1 MKNLKKFFAVFLVTV
16 IASTML
22 ISCGGPKVTAEESV
36 KIFLNVLLKNDKTN
50 MDKIGF
56 TEDAYNKLVKDK
68 EDKLMKSFTGD
79 NIDKSVITDEV
90 KAKFKDSLIKGL
102 ANLSYELKQTS
113 ADKKVEK
120 FDLKIKI
127 FDMKKIFADAQN
139 KAMQDINSNP
149 DMTKEEIQKKL
160 LDYICDGIAAGT
172 AKSEPQTVSL
182 IFTKGE
188 KVWEPMEEYSG
199 LEGVILDYIFIG

>member
-1 MKNLKKFFAVFLVTV
+1 M

-22 ISCGGPKVTAEESV
+22 ISCGGLKVTAEESA

-56 TEDAYNKLVKDK
+56 TEDNYNKLVKDK

-102 ANLSYELKQTS
+102 ANISYELKQTS

-139 KAMQDINSNP
+139 KANADINSNP
-149 DMTKEEIQKKL
+149 GMTKEESKRIIRL
-160 LDYICDGIAAGT
+160 HL
-172 AKSEPQTVSL
+172 
-182 IFTKGE
+182 
-188 KVWEPMEEYSG
+188 
-199 LEGVILDYIFIG
+199 